1 MNNNEKKLSNFI
13 DSLNNERKPNT
24 GTSSEELAALYDVV
38 RQVKSLK
45 EPVMPVK
52 DFPSRITQAIKAK
65 NTAPVK
71 SRRRTWIGGLAG
83 IAAILVIALTIFFI
97 IPIGNTNMVYAM
109 EQAYGNIK
117 AYHGTLEVILNTE
130 AGEEHAQT
138 VLNVWFDKNGK
149 YHIELL
155 EGSYKGLK
163 TVSDGEKVWQHPVDE
178 NAGYVLPIFSETYEF
193 IFELGNEINKAK
205 NAESAKIIGDD
216 KIAGRETYI
225 MEVTPK
231 GGLTYKLWVDKET
244 NLPLQKQGAMHKAIQ
259 YTTRYTGI
267 NFVES
272 IPEDLVTIDPDEG
285 FIVMYL
291 DKNEH
296 TDIVEDEN
304 ENENEDEDAAAGFD
318 PEIIVDVDMEIE
330 KAEQI
335 SADSGSSPWKLDP
348 VYSAQVFVS
357 LQLSPEGIVGDYPIN
372 YDELTLAEKNERY
385 AIINV
390 NSDKTDIGTVYLE
403 RLIRQDDTGI
413 WTVIGYD
420 NK

>member
-1 MNNNEKKLSNFI
+1 MNNNERKLSDFI

-24 GTSSEELAALYDVV
+24 GTRSEELAALYDVV

-45 EPVMPVK
+45 EPVMPDN
-52 DFPSRITQAIKAK
+52 DFPGRIARSIKAK
-65 NTAPVK
+65 KKAPIK
-71 SRRRTWIGGLAG
+71 NGRRTWIGGLAG
-83 IAAILVIALTIFFI
+83 IAAILVIALTIIFI

-109 EQAYGNIK
+109 EQAYGNVK

-149 YHIELL
+149 YCIELL
-155 EGSYKGLK
+155 EGSHKGLK
-163 TVSDGEKVWQHPVDE
+163 TVSDGKKVWQHPVDE
-178 NAGYVLPIFSETYEF
+178 NTGYVLPIFSETYEF

-205 NAESAKIIGDD
+205 NAESTRIIGDD
-216 KIAGRETYI
+216 RIAGRETYI

-267 NFVES
+267 DFIES

-285 FIVMYL
+285 FIVVYL

-296 TDIVEDEN
+296 TDIVEDEY
-304 ENENEDEDAAAGFD
+304 ENEDEDAVNEPN
-318 PEIIVDVDMEIE
+318 PEIIVDVDTEIE
-330 KAEQI
+330 KAEQV

-348 VYSAQVFVS
+348 VYVAQVFVS
-357 LQLSPEGIVGDYPIN
+357 LQLSPGGIVGDYPIN
-372 YDELTLAEKNERY
+372 YDELTLAEIDERY

-390 NSDKTDIGTVYLE
+390 NSGKTDIGTVYLE